1 LPTGGLVI
9 LETPGAS
16 GWVVGAGAF
25 CASAMIARKRE
36 KAAHNDVLLVFD
48 IIGLLKNYLYSQTSK
63 NSCKEQGFFRSP
75 TTGNAMTFL

>member
-36 KAAHNDVLLVFD
+36 KAIHNDVLLVFD
-48 IIGLLKNYLYSQTSK
+48 IIGLHKLSVFSDI
-63 NSCKEQGFFRSP
+63 
-75 TTGNAMTFL
+75 